1 MSPLFGKKTT
11 KKQETKKQVTNDVVN
26 DVDKKTSN
34 QDINLSSLNFDTY
47 LQPYIT
53 EKTNDLS
60 SKNKYVFIV
69 LKRMNKVMVK
79 QLVERNYKVKVDK
92 VNIIFLTVSPKRIG
106 YKKSLTHKGGYK
118 KAIVTLKEGYKI
130 DLAI

>member
-1 MSPLFGKKTT
+1 MSPLFSKKTT
-11 KKQETKKQVTNDVVN
+11 KKENDTPKVISE
-26 DVDKKTSN
+26 KTTSN
-34 QDINLSSLNFDTY
+34 NLNFDTY

-60 SKNKYVFIV
+60 AQNKYVFIV
-69 LKRMNKVMVK
+69 LKRTNKVIIK

-92 VNIIFLTVSPKRIG
+92 VNVVFLTVSPKRLG
-106 YKKSLTHKGGYK
+106 FRKQLTRKGGYK